1 MREELDKKL
10 VEKYPR
16 IFKNRY
22 GDMRETCMV
31 WGFPGDGWYLLID
44 RLCALIENHIEN
56 KESSEKR
63 KADMN
68 EIKTALRAGDDS
80 KFEEYYKTFGNEFKV
95 EAKARLLTGDLEEVK
110 EVYPV
115 VASQV
120 KEKFGGL
127 RFYVDGGDDT
137 VHAYID
143 FAENLSYYICESCGS
158 MDHVGTTS
166 GWIVTLC
173 KSCAEK
179 DERRKHN
186 WKEHEEK

>member
-10 VEKYPR
+10 TEKYPR

-22 GDMRETCMV
+22 GDMKETCMC
-31 WGFPGDGWYLLID
+31 WGLECGNGWYKLID
-44 RLCALIENHIEN
+44 CLCALIENHVKNLEHN
-56 KESSEKR
+56 EERKKEI
-63 KADMN
+63 N
-68 EIKTALRAGDDS
+68 EIKTALRAGDDT
-80 KFEEYYKTFGNEFKV
+80 KFEEYYKTFGDAFKV
-95 EAKARLLTGDLEEVK
+95 EAKARLLTEDLEEVK

-127 RFYVDGGDDT
+127 RFYIEGGDDT
-137 VHAYID
+137 VFAYID
-143 FAENLSYYICESCGS
+143 FAEHLSYYICEECGS
-158 MDHVGTTS
+158 MDHIGTTS
-166 GWIVTLC
+166 GWIITLC

-179 DERRKHN
+179 ENRTN